1 MPKDEREGESRVY
14 KVCNLSRRRYV
25 KSFPAIGHWLS
36 LVPILPFLD
45 LMVELFCCWVMPD
58 TFGRYGVKDYDE
70 SQSQEP
76 AAALPDRHRARGH
89 RHRSRRSTRSG
100 AVGDLFGKFVNFK
113 DVARDST

>member
-1 MPKDEREGESRVY
+1 MPREGGAKDSRVY

-45 LMVELFCCWVMPD
+45 LMVELFCCWVMPE
-58 TFGRYGVKDYDE
+58 TFGRYSVADYDE

-76 AAALPDRHRARGH
+76 QVRFRIGSAREGTDTLQAFDAL
-89 RHRSRRSTRSG
+89 G
-100 AVGDLFGKFVNFK
+100 AVGDLFGKFMEMK